1 MTIITK
7 MQSIELRQEPRDP
20 IICKAQ
26 LYCEDAWVPCLIQNV
41 SPHGFGILSTRNFFV
56 GQLCELRCE
65 PYPEQTLQCRIVIR
79 HASES
84 YLGAVVTEMDE
95 VGRRLCM
102 QLMRD
107 YHSDR
112 KSRNQ

>member
-1 MTIITK
+1 MAVIMK
-7 MQSIELRQEPRDP
+7 MQTIDMRHEARDP
-20 IICKAQ
+20 VICKAQ
-26 LYCEDAWVPCLIQNV
+26 LYCENSWVSCLIQDI
-41 SPHGFGILSTRNFFV
+41 SPHGFGILSTRTFSV
-56 GQLCELRCE
+56 GQLCELRFE
-65 PYPEQTLQCRIVIR
+65 PYPGQTLQCRIEVR

-112 KSRNQ
+112 KSMNQ